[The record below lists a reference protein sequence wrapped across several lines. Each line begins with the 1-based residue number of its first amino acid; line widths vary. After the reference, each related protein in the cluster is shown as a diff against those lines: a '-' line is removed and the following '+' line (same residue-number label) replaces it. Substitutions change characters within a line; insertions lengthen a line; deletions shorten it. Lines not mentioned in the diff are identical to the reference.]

1 MNQERLL
8 ELHWKYAEVYEAR
21 QENNAEYHEYRLE
34 LINNLESRSLINQLE
49 MERSGFQR
57 TECCTAMDFMIFQ
70 GQKKSKALI
79 LKWSDD
85 KYGIS
90 AFGKKDEMHEI
101 QFCPWCGSKLSK

>member
-8 ELHWKYAEVYEAR
+8 ELHLKYAEVDEAR

-70 GQKKSKALI
+70 GQKKSKAVI
-79 LKWSDD
+79 LKWYDD

-101 QFCPWCGSKLSK
+101 QFCPWCGSKLTK